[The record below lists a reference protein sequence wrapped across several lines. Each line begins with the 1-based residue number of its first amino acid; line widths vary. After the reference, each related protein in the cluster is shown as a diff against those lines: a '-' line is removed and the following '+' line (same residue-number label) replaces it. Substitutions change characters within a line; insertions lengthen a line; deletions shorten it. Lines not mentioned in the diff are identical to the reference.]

1 MITMLSLEGKAASFF
16 LTIEAMAANLRSL
29 LGAYMGAISWPS
41 MQMPVDL
48 ADLDQRHELRKHYQA
63 AATQLGLLP
72 EPEARDDPFACYSPD
87 DSDEEGNE
95 DDTSF

>member
-1 MITMLSLEGKAASFF
+1 MLSLEGKAASFF

-48 ADLDQRHELRKHYQA
+48 ADLDQRHELRKHYRA
-63 AATQLGLLP
+63 TATQLGLLP
-72 EPEARDDPFACYSPD
+72 EPEAPDDPFVRYAPD
-87 DSDEEGNE
+87 DFDEEGNA
-95 DDTSF
+95 DDARY